1 MHALETY
8 SSFKLKFM
16 QKLTNLYN
24 KREQELLF
32 FLALD
37 YLKNWSKVEY
47 TLYKNEEMDLVNLEK
62 FNKIIF
68 ALKEGKPIQ
77 YILGKTHFY
86 GLEIMVNQY
95 TLIPRPETEE
105 LVSLAKAQIPQNN
118 QINVLDIG
126 TGSGCII
133 LALKSVLKNISAFAL
148 DYSREAIEM
157 AEKNADNLNLE
168 VNFLH
173 DNILDP
179 KLTYPKFD
187 YIISNPPYIPEG
199 ESIKMSKQVINYEP
213 RMALFVD
220 DNNALVFYTSI
231 LAFADKNLTNKGK
244 IFFEIHENFGNQ
256 VLNLM
261 ENKSYKNIE
270 LISDLQGK
278 KRFIIAEK
286 FE

>member
-24 KREQELLF
+24 KREQEQLF

-47 TLYKNEEMDLVNLEK
+47 TLHKNEEMDIVNLEK

-77 YILGKTHFY
+77 YIIGKTHFY
-86 GLEIMVNQY
+86 GLEIMVDQF

-105 LVSLAKAQIPQNN
+105 LVSLAKALIPQNK
-118 QINVLDIG
+118 QIKILDIG

-133 LALKSVLKNISAFAL
+133 LALKSELKNISAFAL
-148 DYSREAIEM
+148 DYSIEAIKM
-157 AEKNADNLNLE
+157 AEKNAENLNLE
-168 VNFLH
+168 VNFMH

-179 KLTYPKFD
+179 KLTYPQFD
-187 YIISNPPYIPEG
+187 FIISNPPYIPEG
-199 ESIKMSKQVINYEP
+199 ESIEMSKQVINYEP

-220 DNNALVFYTSI
+220 DDNALVFYTSI
-231 LAFADKNLTNKGK
+231 LAFAEKKLINKGK

-261 ENKSYKNIE
+261 ESKSYKNIQ

>member
-1 MHALETY
+1 MHALKTY

-16 QKLTNLYN
+16 QMLTNHYN
-24 KREQELLF
+24 KREKEQLF
-32 FLALD
+32 FLVLD

-47 TLYKNEEMDLVNLEK
+47 TLHKNEEIDLVNLEK
-62 FNKIIF
+62 FNKIVF
-68 ALKEGKPIQ
+68 ALQEGKPIQ

-86 GLEIMVNQY
+86 GLEIMVDQN

-105 LVSLAKAQIPQNN
+105 LVSLAKEQIPQNN

-133 LALKSVLKNISAFAL
+133 LALKSALKNISAFAL

-157 AEKNADNLNLE
+157 AEKNADKLNLA
-168 VNFLH
+168 VNFMH
-173 DNILDP
+173 DNILNP

-187 YIISNPPYIPEG
+187 FIISNPPYIPER

-261 ENKSYKNIE
+261 ENKSYKNIQ